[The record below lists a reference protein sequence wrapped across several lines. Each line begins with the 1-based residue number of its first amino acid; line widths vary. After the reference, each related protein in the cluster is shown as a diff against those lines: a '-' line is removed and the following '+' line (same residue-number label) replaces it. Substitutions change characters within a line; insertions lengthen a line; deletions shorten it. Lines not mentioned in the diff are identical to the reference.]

1 MKFRAF
7 LLFSFILFMSASTI
21 CFSLDEEEDDD
32 ERDPCQGASAME
44 FGQCAED
51 ELKESDEEL
60 NRVYRELMAA
70 LPDVE
75 NSNTLT
81 KKKLRAD
88 ERKWIRW
95 KFTHCDREG
104 EKSGGAQTWKSA
116 YTVKC
121 WARVT
126 NERLLKLN
134 AMQKELTV
142 SSTSST
148 K

>member
-7 LLFSFILFMSASTI
+7 LIFSFLLFMSASTI
-21 CFSLDEEEDDD
+21 CMSLEEEDDN
-32 ERDPCQGASAME
+32 ERDPCQGTSAME

-70 LPDVE
+70 LPDVG
-75 NSNTLT
+75 NSSTLT
-81 KKKLRAD
+81 KKKLRA
-88 ERKWIRW
+88 EEKKWIRW
-95 KFTHCDREG
+95 KFKQCDKEG
-104 EKSGGAQTWKSA
+104 EEDGGAQTWKSA

-126 NERLLKLN
+126 EERLLKLKE
-134 AMQKELTV
+134 MQNKLSI
-142 SSTSST
+142 SSASPA